1 MAASSSDDPQQ
12 LASSSTSTSSDSE
25 PRPVASLL
33 EKLRSPCASE
43 LARKR
48 KIDANSAPPTGKK
61 RSTQDVRKFDPKSVR
76 PSQRVSEFP
85 GEELTE
91 SAGKLFCKACR
102 ENIAVKRSVVQNHIK
117 SKKHA
122 ESKEKLKARVAREL
136 DIAEALKAHDAETH
150 RKGETLPI
158 EHNVYRVQVVMAF
171 MRAGIPLWKLDCS
184 DLRNLLEQNGYRLT
198 DPRHL
203 LDIVPFILR
212 KERACI
218 RSEIQGKYLS
228 VVFDGT
234 TRLGEV
240 LAVVVR
246 FISDWSIEQRLVR
259 LEFLQK
265 SLNGEELARQLLG
278 TLSVSLGIESDK
290 LIAVMHDRASVNQA
304 AMRTVQVIYPTILDI
319 GCISHT
325 LDIVGDKFNVPT
337 LHLFFTLWVSLAQE
351 LEHFGKKEPVEPCHF
366 IAIHVGGVVRKYK
379 IRFYSN
385 SETWSLSCSS
395 MKTFLLQLVQR
406 SWLSFVTLR
415 NFYL

>member
-1 MAASSSDDPQQ
+1 
-12 LASSSTSTSSDSE
+12 
-25 PRPVASLL
+25 
-33 EKLRSPCASE
+33 
-43 LARKR
+43 
-48 KIDANSAPPTGKK
+48 
-61 RSTQDVRKFDPKSVR
+61 
-76 PSQRVSEFP
+76 
-85 GEELTE
+85 
-91 SAGKLFCKACR
+91 
-102 ENIAVKRSVVQNHIK
+102 
-117 SKKHA
+117 
-122 ESKEKLKARVAREL
+122 
-136 DIAEALKAHDAETH
+136 
-150 RKGETLPI
+150 
-158 EHNVYRVQVVMAF
+158 MAF
-171 MRAGIPLWKLDCS
+171 MRAGIPLWKLDCF

-234 TRLGEV
+234 SRLGEV

-246 FISDWSIEQRLVR
+246 FISDWSTEQRLVR

-337 LHLFFTLWVSLAQE
+337 LHLFFTLWVSLFSHSPRVRAFWKGRTGRAMSSYSNTRWWSRWEVQNQILQQFGDVEPFLQQHEDISPATRTKILALLRNPQE
-351 LEHFGKKEPVEPCHF
+351 LLSLKLELAAVVDIGSHFVRATYNLEGDG
-366 IAIHVGGVVRKYK
+366 ALSVGCYEEILK
-379 IRFYSN
+379 IRYAIN
-385 SETWSLSCSS
+385 AKHLSKYPGCHKRS
-395 MKTFLLQLVQR
+395 MP
-406 SWLSFVTLR
+406 W
-415 NFYL
+415 